1 MSRILAVT
9 LIGFITGMVGTGL
22 GGMIAFFLHRPSKQL
37 MAVIL
42 GFTGGIMLSVV
53 CFDLIPQAFEI
64 GGNFFGFI
72 GIIIGVLG
80 VMFMDILLGRLPQNI
95 STQKDADFIKSGI
108 LLGLGIAV
116 HNFPEG
122 LAVGSG
128 FAAQDSAGLR
138 LALIIALHDM
148 PEGIAMA
155 VPLKLGG
162 YKPAMVL
169 FYTVIAGIPTGIGAF
184 FGELLGGLSDI
195 FISLCMGFAGG
206 AMLYITCGEIIPKTR
221 SIYKG
226 RISTIGLI
234 IGLLLGLYIILII

>member
-53 CFDLIPQAFEI
+53 CFDLIPQAIEM
-64 GGNFFGFI
+64 GGMVLGF
-72 GIIIGVLG
+72 LG
-80 VMFMDILLGRLPQNI
+80 VMAGAAGVLFMDNLI
-95 STQKDADFIKSGI
+95 SKKPNKIAADEDLDFIKTGM

-128 FAAQDSAGLR
+128 FAAQNSAGLR

-162 YKPAMVL
+162 YKPIMIFL
-169 FYTVIAGIPTGIGAF
+169 YTVIAGIPTGIGAF
-184 FGELLGGLSDI
+184 FGELLGGISNI

-226 RISTIGLI
+226 GISTAGTI
-234 IGLLLGLYIILII
+234 IGLLCGLYITKVL

>member
-9 LIGFITGMVGTGL
+9 IIGFITGMVGTGL
-22 GGMIAFFLHRPSKQL
+22 GGIVVFFLRKPSNKI
-37 MAVIL
+37 MAMIL

-53 CFDLIPQAFEI
+53 CFDLIPQSFEI
-64 GGNFFGFI
+64 GGIIFGFL
-72 GIIIGVLG
+72 GIIIGVLS
-80 VMFMDILLGRLPQNI
+80 VMLMDVFLSKIPNKVPLG
-95 STQKDADFIKSGI
+95 KDADFIKSGI

-128 FAAQDSAGLR
+128 FAAENAAGLR

-162 YKPAMVL
+162 YSPSLVL
-169 FYTVIAGIPTGIGAF
+169 FYTIIAGIPTGIGAF
-184 FGELLGGLSDI
+184 FGELLGSVSNI

-221 SIYKG
+221 SVYKG

-234 IGLLLGLYIILII
+234 IGLLLGLYIILTL

>member
-9 LIGFITGMVGTGL
+9 IIGFISGMVGTGL
-22 GGMIAFFLHRPSKQL
+22 GGIIVFFIKRPGMRF
-37 MAVIL
+37 MAVLL

-53 CFDLIPQAFEI
+53 CFDLIPQAFETGGMVI
-64 GGNFFGFI
+64 GFL
-72 GIIIGVLG
+72 GIILG
-80 VMFMDILLGRLPQNI
+80 VAGVMAIDMMMPDIPDKMFSG
-95 STQKDADFIKSGI
+95 KDMSFIKSGI

-128 FAAQDSAGLR
+128 FAAGDSIGVR

-155 VPLKLGG
+155 VPLKIGG
-162 YKPAMVL
+162 YSPNKIVL
-169 FYTVIAGIPTGIGAF
+169 YTILAGIPTGIGAF
-184 FGELLGGLSDI
+184 IGELLGGISNI

-206 AMLYITCGEIIPKTR
+206 AMLYITCGEIIPKTQ
-221 SIYKG
+221 SIYRG
-226 RISTIGLI
+226 RISTAGMILGILC
-234 IGLLLGLYIILII
+234 GLYISSVL

>member
-1 MSRILAVT
+1 MSRIWAVT
-9 LIGFITGMVGTGL
+9 LIGFITGMVGTGM
-22 GGMIAFFLHRPSKQL
+22 GGMVAFFLHRPGKKV

-53 CFDLIPQAFEI
+53 CFDLIPQSFEAGGMLI
-64 GGNFFGFI
+64 GFLGVITGAV
-72 GIIIGVLG
+72 GVLL
-80 VMFMDILLGRLPQNI
+80 MDMLI
-95 STQKDADFIKSGI
+95 SKTPEKPAVDKDMDFIKSGI

-128 FAAQDSAGLR
+128 FAAQNSIGLR

-162 YKPAMVL
+162 YKPIMIFL
-169 FYTVIAGIPTGIGAF
+169 YTIIAGIPTGIGAF
-184 FGELLGGLSDI
+184 FGELLGSISDV

-206 AMLYITCGEIIPKTR
+206 AMLYITCGEIIPKTQ

-226 RISTIGLI
+226 RISTAGI
-234 IGLLLGLYIILII
+234 IFGLLCGLYIIMVL